1 MSSIAY
7 MLLPPF
13 IFLLTTRTYVYVH
26 VYIVSVSLPL
36 HYSLAS
42 LVFLGASMGLAICFL
57 LPPLVYIKLSFSSK
71 ANLSVGT
78 HAGASCVYFFRSIV

>member
-1 MSSIAY
+1 
-7 MLLPPF
+7 
-13 IFLLTTRTYVYVH
+13 
-26 VYIVSVSLPL
+26 
-36 HYSLAS
+36 
-42 LVFLGASMGLAICFL
+42 MGLAICFL